1 MRKII
6 FSIYLLA
13 CSLIANAQASYGD
26 IVFGDYNVKINVST
40 ENDSVFLSLIMTS
53 ENKKMAYKP
62 KLLLRFVNDTMI
74 SLDGTLLSS
83 TSQSDGAYM
92 IGNVAIASN
101 YFITEAKFPITKE
114 QMELFKEGIK
124 KLRLNTSPKFHE
136 KEWRRDKIGK
146 LLYKKYKESS
156 GNSFEDNF

>member
-1 MRKII
+1 
-6 FSIYLLA
+6 
-13 CSLIANAQASYGD
+13 
-26 IVFGDYNVKINVST
+26 
-40 ENDSVFLSLIMTS
+40 MTS
-53 ENKKMAYKP
+53 ENKKMADKP
-62 KLLLRFVNDTMI
+62 KLLLRFANDTMI

-101 YFITEAKFPITKE
+101 YFIKEAKFPLTKE

-124 KLRLNTSPKFHE
+124 KLRLNTSPRFHE

>member
-53 ENKKMAYKP
+53 ENKKMADKP

-136 KEWRRDKIGK
+136 KEWRKDKIGK
-146 LLYKKYKESS
+146 TLYKKYKESS
-156 GNSFEDNF
+156 GNSFEDDF

>member
-13 CSLIANAQASYGD
+13 CSLTANAQASYGD

-53 ENKKMAYKP
+53 ENKKMADKP

-101 YFITEAKFPITKE
+101 YFK
-114 QMELFKEGIK
+114 
-124 KLRLNTSPKFHE
+124 
-136 KEWRRDKIGK
+136 
-146 LLYKKYKESS
+146 
-156 GNSFEDNF
+156 DNFQIQSI